1 MFNFFYLNMS
11 TKNYNVGYGK
21 PPEAH
26 RFKKGQSGN
35 GKGRPQKSKNTYS
48 ILSDELSRVV
58 ALKENGQEVKLTKR
72 EAMLRHMVNKAVQG
86 DSKAMFFVFNQL
98 LQLDQREEL
107 KAEMSAILLKDD
119 QAILKRFLESNA
131 NKPAE
136 TTNASVANAD
146 VKQMEDFNGTNFNI

>member
-1 MFNFFYLNMS
+1 MS
-11 TKNYNVGYGK
+11 TKNYDVGYGK
-21 PPEAH
+21 PPEAN

-35 GKGRPQKSKNTYS
+35 NKGRPQKSKNTYS

-58 ALKENGQEVKLTKR
+58 ALKENGQEVKLTKC
-72 EAMLRHMVNKAVQG
+72 EAMLRHMVNKAVHG

-107 KAEMSAILLKDD
+107 KAEMSAMLLKDD

-136 TTNASVANAD
+136 TTNATEVNSD
-146 VKQMEDFNGTNFNI
+146 VDVNQMKGSKCFYFNN

>member
-1 MFNFFYLNMS
+1 MS
-11 TKNYNVGYGK
+11 TKNYDVGYGK
-21 PPEAH
+21 PPEAN

-35 GKGRPQKSKNTYS
+35 SKGRPQKSKNTYN
-48 ILSDELSRVV
+48 ILADELSRVV

-107 KAEMSAILLKDD
+107 KAEMSAMLLKDD
-119 QAILKRFLESNA
+119 QAILKRFMESNA
-131 NKPAE
+131 LTTPAE
-136 TTNASVANAD
+136 TTNASVTNVDAD
-146 VKQMEDFNGTNFNI
+146 VDQLEDSNSTNFNN